1 MSPCLVPNVVMPI
14 FDYKALNNRNGKS
27 VEGAMEVADEAALE
41 EKLSAMG
48 FSLTKASKRK
58 PKKKMIVTISR
69 RDMIDFYFLMT
80 YQMKAGVSVIEALGT
95 AAGEC
100 KNDKLKEIVIAVER
114 KVRSGMMFFEALDG
128 FPEAFPPNVANMARA
143 GEMSCKLY
151 ETFGELREYE
161 EWREKMEAD
170 IRQAMTYPIIIVCV
184 VSTFILI
191 LFTFVIPKF
200 MALLTELKVELPPLT
215 QVVFNMS
222 NFAVATWWMWIL
234 GVVSVVLGIKYG
246 RKRYEWLAL
255 FLDRLVLMLPGFGK
269 LYQMISVSRLT
280 HNLSS
285 LTAAGL
291 TVLDA
296 LHHCRELVGNKVV
309 EFAVRDVKKEV
320 TAGVDLSEAM
330 AKHKVFPEM
339 VIRMISL
346 GETTGFLEDA
356 LESASEFYNQ
366 VIPRQTKKIFTLM
379 EPILMLFLIGV
390 VGTLALSIFLPI
402 LQMMIGVGPR

>member
-1 MSPCLVPNVVMPI
+1 
-14 FDYKALNNRNGKS
+14 
-27 VEGAMEVADEAALE
+27 
-41 EKLSAMG
+41 
-48 FSLTKASKRK
+48 
-58 PKKKMIVTISR
+58 
-69 RDMIDFYFLMT
+69 
-80 YQMKAGVSVIEALGT
+80 
-95 AAGEC
+95 
-100 KNDKLKEIVIAVER
+100 
-114 KVRSGMMFFEALDG
+114 MMFFEALDG
-128 FPEAFPPNVANMARA
+128 YPEAFPPNVANMARA

-151 ETFGELREYE
+151 ETFGELRQYE

-170 IRQAMTYPIIIVCV
+170 IRQAMTYPVIIVCV
-184 VSTFILI
+184 VSAFILI

-215 QVVFNMS
+215 KVIFGMS

-234 GVVSVVLGIKYG
+234 GAIAIVLGIKFG

-255 FLDRLVLMLPGFGK
+255 FLDRVVLLLPGFGK

-280 HNLSS
+280 HNLAS

-309 EFAVRDVKKEV
+309 EYAVRNVKQEV

-339 VIRMISL
+339 VVRMISL

-379 EPILMLFLIGV
+379 EPLLMLFLIGI

-402 LQMMIGVGPR
+402 LQMMIGVGRR

>member
-1 MSPCLVPNVVMPI
+1 
-14 FDYKALNNRNGKS
+14 
-27 VEGAMEVADEAALE
+27 
-41 EKLSAMG
+41 
-48 FSLTKASKRK
+48 
-58 PKKKMIVTISR
+58 
-69 RDMIDFYFLMT
+69 
-80 YQMKAGVSVIEALGT
+80 
-95 AAGEC
+95 
-100 KNDKLKEIVIAVER
+100 
-114 KVRSGMMFFEALDG
+114 
-128 FPEAFPPNVANMARA
+128 
-143 GEMSCKLY
+143 
-151 ETFGELREYE
+151 
-161 EWREKMEAD
+161 
-170 IRQAMTYPIIIVCV
+170 
-184 VSTFILI
+184 
-191 LFTFVIPKF
+191 
-200 MALLTELKVELPPLT
+200 
-215 QVVFNMS
+215 MS

-234 GVVSVVLGIKYG
+234 GVVSLVLGIKYG

-402 LQMMIGVGPR
+402 LQMMIGAGRR